1 MPSAPGAPSALLVG
15 SITRDLAAD
24 GSGNHACP
32 GGVVHHG
39 GLALARLGFR
49 VRIVT
54 RVCLADADELLT
66 PLRDEGAEVRILPSE
81 HTTTYLNDY
90 TGPVDRH
97 ELRETSDPIA
107 PEDVPAAWRDSDV
120 VQLGPLHPRDLL
132 PATAQSFAGLVGIDL
147 QGLFR
152 ATGGAIVPSAAEL
165 RSFCARAR
173 VVQVS
178 EAEIG
183 PALAEQPLALAQ
195 QLGRPELVVTRGAR
209 GATLVCDERA
219 HAVSAARAN
228 GAHLVGAG
236 DVLLAA
242 HLALRALGH
251 APLAAARGASAICA
265 AKITHG
271 LVPRGLDLEEI
282 AA

>member
-1 MPSAPGAPSALLVG
+1 LVG

-24 GSGNHACP
+24 GSGSHACP

-66 PLRDEGAEVRILPSE
+66 PLRDEGAELCILPSE
-81 HTTTYLNDY
+81 RTTTYLNDY
-90 TGPVDRH
+90 SGPIDRH

-107 PEDVPAAWRDSDV
+107 PEDIPAAWRGADV
-120 VQLGPLHPRDLL
+120 IQLGPLHPRDLL
-132 PATAQSFAGLVGIDL
+132 PATAQSFTGLVGIDL

-152 ATGGAIVPSAAEL
+152 ATAGRAVTPSMGEL
-165 RSFCARAR
+165 RTFSARAR

-183 PALAEQPLALAQ
+183 PALAQQPLALAQ

-209 GATLVCDERA
+209 GATLVCDDRA
-219 HAVSAARAN
+219 HAVAATRAN

>member
-1 MPSAPGAPSALLVG
+1 MPSALLIG
-15 SITRDLAAD
+15 AITRDLAAD
-24 GSGNHACP
+24 GSGSHACP
-32 GGVVHHG
+32 GGVVHHA

-49 VRIVT
+49 VRVVT
-54 RVCLADADELLT
+54 RVRLQDADELLA
-66 PLRDEGAEVRILPSE
+66 PLCAAGAEVCVLPSRQ
-81 HTTTYLNDY
+81 TTTYLNDY

-97 ELRETSDPIA
+97 ELREVSDPIA
-107 PEDVPAAWRDSDV
+107 ACDIPAAWRACDL
-120 VQLGPLHPRDLL
+120 VQLGPLHPLDLQ
-132 PATAQSFAGLVGIDL
+132 PETAESLTGLVGIDL

-152 ATGGAIVPSAAEL
+152 TVGGRAVQPSVADLRRFTAT
-165 RSFCARAR
+165 AR

-178 EAEIG
+178 ETELG
-183 PALAEQPLALAQ
+183 PELAQQPLALAQ
-195 QLGRPELVVTRGAR
+195 QLGRPELVITRGPR
-209 GATLVCDERA
+209 GATLICDDRVQQVQATRTTGE
-219 HAVSAARAN
+219 
-228 GAHLVGAG
+228 HLVGAG

-271 LVPRGLDLEEI
+271 LVPGDLDLEEV

>member
-1 MPSAPGAPSALLVG
+1 MPSALLIG
-15 SITRDLAAD
+15 AITRDLAAD
-24 GSGNHACP
+24 GSGSYACP
-32 GGVVHHG
+32 GGVVHHA

-49 VRIVT
+49 VRVVT
-54 RVCLADADELLT
+54 RVRLQDADELLA
-66 PLRDEGAEVRILPSE
+66 PLCAAGAEVCILPSRW
-81 HTTTYLNDY
+81 TTTYLNDY

-97 ELRETSDPIA
+97 ELREVSDPIA
-107 PEDVPAAWRDSDV
+107 AGDIPAAWRACDL

-132 PATAQSFAGLVGIDL
+132 PETAESLSGLVGIDL

-152 ATGGAIVPSAAEL
+152 AVGGRAAEPSTAEL
-165 RSFCARAR
+165 RRFTATAR

-178 EAEIG
+178 ESELG
-183 PALAEQPLALAQ
+183 PELAQQPLALAQ
-195 QLGRPELVVTRGAR
+195 QLGRPELVITRGAR
-209 GATLVCDERA
+209 GATLICDDRQQQVPATRTTGE
-219 HAVSAARAN
+219 
-228 GAHLVGAG
+228 HLVGAG

-271 LVPRGLDLEEI
+271 LVPGDLDLEEV